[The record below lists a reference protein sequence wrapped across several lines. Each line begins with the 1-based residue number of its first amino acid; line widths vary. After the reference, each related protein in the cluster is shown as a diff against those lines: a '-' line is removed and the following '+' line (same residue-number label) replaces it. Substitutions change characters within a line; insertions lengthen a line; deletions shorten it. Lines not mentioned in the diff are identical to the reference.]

1 MVWSSLLLTEVVLGY
16 LEISFSFAPV
26 TTDVIVKAVELMK
39 LFDTRTKQLVLGAQ
53 VPACL
58 IAPLP
63 YLSPRPP
70 HIP

>member
-1 MVWSSLLLTEVVLGY
+1 VVWSSLLLTEVVLGY

-53 VPACL
+53 VSTCL
-58 IAPLP
+58 PSFL
-63 YLSPRPP
+63 LDGS
-70 HIP
+70 